1 LPLFTIHV
9 WKKRKSIRYGKH
21 LQTKE
26 QILQRI
32 NWEVVRIMLRGGYPR
47 IKDNEEFCRTWGLPD
62 IVLGPPVWLK
72 II

>member
-1 LPLFTIHV
+1 VPLFTIHV

-32 NWEVVRIMLRGGYPR
+32 INWEVMRIMLRGKNKYIR
-47 IKDNEEFCRTWGLPD
+47 GL
-62 IVLGPPVWLK
+62 IGK
-72 II
+72 I